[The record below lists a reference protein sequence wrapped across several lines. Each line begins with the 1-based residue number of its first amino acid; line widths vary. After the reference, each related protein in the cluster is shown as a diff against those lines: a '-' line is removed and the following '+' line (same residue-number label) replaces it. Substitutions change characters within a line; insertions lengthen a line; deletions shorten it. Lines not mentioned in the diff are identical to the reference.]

1 MGSVDGLCE
10 QKKMVMVMERA
21 VEAKEDGVGAVEAK
35 EDGVGG
41 L

>member
-21 VEAKEDGVGAVEAK
+21 VEAKEDGVG
-35 EDGVGG
+35 G

>member
-21 VEAKEDGVGAVEAK
+21 VEAKEQ
-35 EDGVGG
+35 GG
-41 L
+41 EMKK